1 MPFFSQDFSDSLK
14 AAAGTGVADRE
25 RYVNPS
31 IIGKADGVVNPYRFS
46 ILSDAPLEGY
56 ELWIELPEGKRTKRV
71 IEGNSMPTA
80 DVIEATAKAAGGTP
94 AEAKEYGTEKPL
106 GRPDIRRVVNFFVFE
121 YERAQ
126 ISLITISQKGLMQ
139 DLMGLLG
146 DPDYEDLSKWDV
158 EIQKVVSDRTSYS
171 VNMKPARRTNADVE
185 EQLQLAW
192 KEANDAGFNLEA
204 LLIGAS
210 PFKAVA

>member
-1 MPFFSQDFSDSLK
+1 
-14 AAAGTGVADRE
+14 
-25 RYVNPS
+25 
-31 IIGKADGVVNPYRFS
+31 
-46 ILSDAPLEGY
+46 
-56 ELWIELPEGKRTKRV
+56 
-71 IEGNSMPTA
+71 
-80 DVIEATAKAAGGTP
+80 
-94 AEAKEYGTEKPL
+94 
-106 GRPDIRRVVNFFVFE
+106 
-121 YERAQ
+121 
-126 ISLITISQKGLMQ
+126 
-139 DLMGLLG
+139 MGLLG